1 MVQHKLWL
9 PGSDSRLPWMLDLIA
24 CQSSMSSLERDPT
37 TPMAPGVNSYI
48 SAWRTWGMPFLG
60 IFVLT
65 KDGGKGKEEDH
76 LKFVLF
82 TWFTV
87 PWITVTQCDMRR
99 GTKPFQDACAG
110 THTHT
115 HTYPFLTK
123 YRKRGRERMSSLF
136 QTPWTQLTITF
147 NTVFLVTWRI

>member
-1 MVQHKLWL
+1 
-9 PGSDSRLPWMLDLIA
+9 
-24 CQSSMSSLERDPT
+24 MSSLERDPT

-48 SAWRTWGMPFLG
+48 SAWRTWGMPFLS

-99 GTKPFQDACAG
+99 GTKPSQDACAG
-110 THTHT
+110 THTHI
-115 HTYPFLTK
+115 PIFDK
-123 YRKRGRERMSSLF
+123 IQKERERENELTFPDSLD
-136 QTPWTQLTITF
+136 TADH
-147 NTVFLVTWRI
+147 